1 MKDLLG
7 KHIFITKDLS
17 WPENGVYRVLRRINR
32 ETSSQLISDVQRS
45 VYYTDKGGQRNFDWT
60 RRKWFQKIAR
70 RYNKSRLLNE
80 DGSLSDYYGKTTLID
95 GDHSSMI
102 SDVEFDELF
111 RVVKGDGC
119 DDLFQ
124 NDLDTFSKKA
134 GFSGLL
140 PKKFY
145 RKTNKAGL
153 ILQDVCIDTKSY
165 IGQHLKEV
173 FGVDVYIVDRMW
185 CDKRFVGEQ
194 YCGHNY
200 SFEYNRKCDFDRN
213 AVFHQVTSSGCDKS
227 VISAEEDKL
236 NSPILLWIF
245 DGRIVYKEEEGK
257 STF

>member
-7 KHIFITKDLS
+7 KHIFITMDLS
-17 WPENGVYRVLRRINR
+17 WPKNGIYRVLRRINR
-32 ETSSQLISDVQRS
+32 ETDSQYISDVQRS
-45 VYYTDKGGQRNFDWT
+45 PYYTDKGGDRKFDWT

-70 RYNKSRLLNE
+70 RYNKSRLLNN

-95 GDHSSMI
+95 EDYSSMI
-102 SDVEFDELF
+102 SDIDFNELF
-111 RVVKGDGC
+111 RVVKGDGR

-140 PKKFY
+140 PNKFY
-145 RKTNKAGL
+145 RKTNKAGY
-153 ILQDVCIDTKSY
+153 ILQDVCIDTKGY

-173 FGVDVYIVDRMW
+173 FGVDVYVADRIW
-185 CDKRFVGEQ
+185 CDKRFVGEK

-200 SFEYNRKCDFDRN
+200 DYNYQKSCDFDRN
-213 AVFHQVTSSGCDKS
+213 AVFHQVTSSGSDRS

-236 NSPILLWIF
+236 NSPILMWLF
-245 DGRIVYKEEEGK
+245 KDRVVYKKEQGK
-257 STF
+257 SEF